1 MILRRSRSAA
11 AIGAWSS
18 TWARRWRHRREPNRC
33 RELRIVASPR
43 RLDQTGRHGWGC
55 HRWMLH
61 PIPLLLRRR
70 AIPPPRS
77 EHTAIMVIAE
87 PGCAVQAITGGIHAR
102 EPRRIEKPT
111 PAGGYPGSLQYRR
124 AQFRA
129 SAGGR
134 PTAAA
139 PPAVRAAASGFRG
152 EPVRTGADFNAARRI
167 GLQTISSEPRMPF
180 RISRRCPPTRPVRSL
195 TATTPSWGTP
205 SRRVW
210 MTLFGNPLSHSGM
223 LLPVDFATDD
233 GMPGV
238 MDRVD
243 T

>member
-129 SAGGR
+129 SAGGAPNSR
-134 PTAAA
+134 GTASGPGSSVRFPRGASPNRGGFQRGPQNRTA
-139 PPAVRAAASGFRG
+139 NHFLRTENAVSNFTPMPAYTPGQVAHGDHAIVGYTISPSMDDALWKSAQPLGNAASCRFR
-152 EPVRTGADFNAARRI
+152 
-167 GLQTISSEPRMPF
+167 
-180 RISRRCPPTRPVRSL
+180 
-195 TATTPSWGTP
+195 
-205 SRRVW
+205 
-210 MTLFGNPLSHSGM
+210 
-223 LLPVDFATDD
+223 D
-233 GMPGV
+233 G
-238 MDRVD
+238 
-243 T
+243 